1 MEVCYFIDDLNE
13 AISFPSFD
21 LQPSLYPRMVSS
33 IILTDGSVFLSNLRI
48 RLSTC
53 FAHRLQTKQKKNR
66 LDISLKLLN
75 F

>member
-13 AISFPSFD
+13 ARSFPSFD
-21 LQPSLYPRMVSS
+21 LQLSLYPRMASS
-33 IILTDGSVFLSNLRI
+33 IVLTDGSVLLSNLRI

-53 FAHRLQTKQKKNR
+53 LLIVYKPNKKNR

>member
-1 MEVCYFIDDLNE
+1 MDDLYE
-13 AISFPSFD
+13 ARSFPSFD

-53 FAHRLQTKQKKNR
+53 LLIVNKPNKKKS
-66 LDISLKLLN
+66 IGYQLKVA
-75 F
+75 